1 MEETKPMETPVPPTA
16 KPMSKKLIAII
27 AIVVAAIVV
36 IASVSYVVMRQGGGG
51 GIFGEKDSD
60 GDGVGD
66 NADAFPTNPNEQ
78 YDSDNDG
85 VGNNADK
92 FPYDSTQWAD
102 RDGDGYGD
110 NPNGNN
116 PDAFP
121 DDSTEWK
128 DSVSDG
134 IGDNDDI
141 YDAGNGGIK
150 VCISSYQGDGSSDES
165 GAPDPYFNI
174 TIWAYQAGQWKIL
187 GSKTSSIYTNTDSVS
202 YPLTLTIDVDDDIPY
217 VYIGIYAYDDDF
229 WSSDDIIDLNG
240 TSTSYYDACC
250 YFYPRTNSY
259 STFSD
264 DGRLDLADEMDGEIE
279 WYCQV
284 VKM

>member
-128 DSVSDG
+128 DSDSDG

-217 VYIGIYAYDDDF
+217 VYIGIMRMMTIF
-229 WSSDDIIDLNG
+229 GLVMI
-240 TSTSYYDACC
+240 
-250 YFYPRTNSY
+250 
-259 STFSD
+259 
-264 DGRLDLADEMDGEIE
+264 
-279 WYCQV
+279 
-284 VKM
+284 